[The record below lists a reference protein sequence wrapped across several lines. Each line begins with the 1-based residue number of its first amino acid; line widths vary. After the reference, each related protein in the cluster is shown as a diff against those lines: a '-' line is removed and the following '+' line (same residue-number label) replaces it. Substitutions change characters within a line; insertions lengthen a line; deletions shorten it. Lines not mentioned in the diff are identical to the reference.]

1 VKHPVETG
9 SSKAPGDNHKATIP
23 NENKPKFNK
32 INELIKMTCSREIT
46 DKIVKINDVKSK
58 STPRPIINLK
68 IGSGYSR
75 GWLFD
80 TGAAITCMAIKE
92 LKCTFWLPVIRI
104 KVLNKHRFGSL
115 QEKQSNET
123 YTGFFRFLEVQS

>member
-1 VKHPVETG
+1 
-9 SSKAPGDNHKATIP
+9 
-23 NENKPKFNK
+23 
-32 INELIKMTCSREIT
+32 MTCSRKIT

-68 IGSGYSR
+68 LGSGYSR

-92 LKCTFWLPVIRI
+92 LKRIPSHVKLQQIANSGRICQGASGANLIPVGTFLMPLEWQG
-104 KVLNKHRFGSL
+104 KKS
-115 QEKQSNET
+115 T
-123 YTGFFRFLEVQS
+123 YSHCV